1 MSILSELLVGDTGEW
16 ATKEFEVVTELVVPG
31 DIVDGIDEEVVET
44 DFDSSKARVFVD
56 VDELFNSGVG
66 FAEESVRSLKDIVD

>member
-1 MSILSELLVGDTGEW
+1 MSILSELLVEDTGEW